1 MSAEVASDTASTVM
15 RHVDPHHRTASERPP
30 VLVPDRPHGHVIV
43 CGLDGIG
50 MRIAEQ
56 LRRAGEP
63 VTVLEEYADRT
74 QLDVVTGWGASTSAS
89 FGTSSATLIAAG
101 IHSARAVVC
110 VVEDELK
117 NLEIALVARELRP
130 DVRVVTQLG
139 NHAIGRA
146 MARGNGPGAVL
157 DVASLAAPA
166 IVEACLRRRIHEV
179 PIGAESFLVATLPV
193 PRTSSLRALYGD
205 LAPIAVVRNSADEDD
220 PILICP
226 DRDLVV
232 SEGDVAAVLG
242 TAEDFRTFDVD
253 LADHADLPETPHR
266 VSGPARL
273 MAILSGLIKD
283 FDPVF
288 YKALTAVL
296 GLLSVSTVLLWLTYD
311 RPGMSLL
318 DAMYFSTETVATVGY
333 GDFNFID
340 QSPWLRMWAIFLMI
354 AGVTT
359 IAMMMAFLSDM
370 LISRR
375 LNDSTGRRRVRGM
388 ARHVV
393 VVGLGAFGIRVASA
407 LVAAGKRV
415 VIVEQ
420 DRGNRYLAE
429 AQDRKLPVIF
439 GDATQRSTL
448 KAARLEQ
455 SSAVAILTSN
465 DMVNIETAI
474 VVHDLIGSP
483 MATFA
488 AVPVITRV
496 FDRAL
501 GRTTARRFGFD
512 NVRSTE
518 ELTAPW
524 FVGAALGL
532 DVLGSFSIAHQTF
545 MVSRLTIEPG
555 SRLAGLTMDQ
565 LSANTRVVALTRSS
579 TGVMEH
585 PLHRTT
591 RFEPGDLAYL
601 IGPYA
606 ELLGVLR
613 QARLR

>member
-1 MSAEVASDTASTVM
+1 MSAEVVPEFASSVM
-15 RHVDPHHRTASERPP
+15 RHVDPHHRPAADRPTTR
-30 VLVPDRPHGHVIV
+30 VPDRPHGHVIV
-43 CGLDGIG
+43 CGLGGIG

-74 QLDVVTGWGASTSAS
+74 QLEVVAGWGASTSAS
-89 FGTSSATLIAAG
+89 YGTSSATLIAAG

-179 PIGAESFLVATLPV
+179 PIGDETFLVATLPV

-205 LAPIAVVRNSADEDD
+205 LAPIAVVRRSADEQD

-232 SEGDVAAVLG
+232 GEGDVAAVLG
-242 TAEDFRTFDVD
+242 TAEDFRSHNVD
-253 LADHADLPETPHR
+253 LADHADLPDTPHR
-266 VSGPARL
+266 RHPGARL
-273 MAILSGLIKD
+273 MAVLSGLMKD

-288 YKALTAVL
+288 YKAVTAVL
-296 GLLSVSTVLLWLTYD
+296 GLLSVSTLLLWLTYD
-311 RPGMSLL
+311 RPGMSML
-318 DAMYFSTETVATVGY
+318 DALYFSTETVATVGY

-340 QSPWLRMWAIFLMI
+340 QSPWLRLWAIFLMA

-375 LNDSTGRRRVRGM
+375 LNDSTGRRRARGM
-388 ARHVV
+388 SRHVV
-393 VVGLGAFGIRVASA
+393 VIGLGAFGIRVASA
-407 LVAAGKRV
+407 LIAAGKRV
-415 VIVEQ
+415 VIVER
-420 DRGNRYLAE
+420 DRENRFLAE
-429 AQDRKLPVIF
+429 AQDRKVPVIF

-448 KAARLEQ
+448 NAARLQQ
-455 SSAVAILTSN
+455 SSAVAIMTSN

-474 VVHDLIGSP
+474 AVHDLIGSP
-483 MATFA
+483 MAQFA
-488 AVPVITRV
+488 SVPVVTRV

-512 NVRSTE
+512 NVQSTE

-532 DVLGSFSIAHQTF
+532 DVLGSFSIAQRTF

-565 LSANTRVVALTRSS
+565 LSANTRVVALTRHS

-591 RFEPGDLAYL
+591 HFESGDLAYL

>member
-1 MSAEVASDTASTVM
+1 MSAEVLPKLTSPPPPGGDDRPVTAE
-15 RHVDPHHRTASERPP
+15 RLTA
-30 VLVPDRPHGHVIV
+30 LVPDRPHGHVIV
-43 CGLDGIG
+43 CGLGGIG

-63 VTVLEEYADRT
+63 VTVLDEFADRT
-74 QLDVVTGWGASTSAS
+74 QLDVVVGWGASTSGS

-110 VVEDELK
+110 VVEDELR

-130 DVRVVTQLG
+130 DVRVVAQLG

-179 PIGAESFLVATLPV
+179 PIGGEAFLVATLAV

-205 LAPIAVVRNSADEDD
+205 LAPIAVVRNSDDDQD

-232 SEGDVAAVLG
+232 QEGDVAAVLG
-242 TAEDFRTFDVD
+242 TADDFRSHDVD
-253 LADHADLPETPHR
+253 LDDHADLPDTQHR
-266 VSGPARL
+266 IHAPARL
-273 MAILSGLIKD
+273 MAVLSGLFKD

-296 GLLSVSTVLLWLTYD
+296 ALLSVSTMLLWLTYD
-311 RPGMSLL
+311 RPGMSIL
-318 DAMYFSTETVATVGY
+318 DALYFSTETVATVGY

-340 QSPWLRMWAIFLMI
+340 QSPWLRLWAIFLMA

-375 LNDSTGRRRVRGM
+375 LNDSTGRRRSRGM
-388 ARHVV
+388 TRHVV
-393 VVGLGAFGIRVASA
+393 VIGLGAFGIRVASA
-407 LVAAGKRV
+407 LIAAGKRV
-415 VIVEQ
+415 VIIER
-420 DRGNRYLAE
+420 DRENRFLAE
-429 AQDRKLPVIF
+429 AQDRKVPVIF

-448 KAARLEQ
+448 NAAQLKR
-455 SSAVAILTSN
+455 SSAVAILTGD

-483 MATFA
+483 LTTFA
-488 AVPVITRV
+488 ATPVITRV

-512 NVRSTE
+512 NVQSTE

-532 DVLGSFSIAHQTF
+532 DVLGSFSIAQQTF

-565 LSANTRVVALTRSS
+565 LSANTRVVALTRHS
-579 TGVMEH
+579 TGVTEH

>member
-1 MSAEVASDTASTVM
+1 MSAELLPDLTSAAPLSDADSSVVADQPST
-15 RHVDPHHRTASERPP
+15 
-30 VLVPDRPHGHVIV
+30 LIPDRPHGHVIV
-43 CGLDGIG
+43 CGLGGIG

-74 QLDVVTGWGASTSAS
+74 QLEVVTGWGASTSGS

-110 VVEDELK
+110 VVEDELR

-179 PIGAESFLVATLPV
+179 PIGGESFLVATLRV

-205 LAPIAVVRNSADEDD
+205 LAPIAVVRGSADDED
-220 PILICP
+220 PILVCP

-232 SEGDVAAVLG
+232 AEGDVAAVLG
-242 TAEDFRTFDVD
+242 TAEDFRSHNVD
-253 LADHADLPETPHR
+253 LASHAELPEPPHR
-266 VSGPARL
+266 RPGPTRL
-273 MAILSGLIKD
+273 MAVLSGLIKD

-288 YKALTAVL
+288 YKALMAVL
-296 GLLSVSTVLLWLTYD
+296 GLLTVSTVLLWLTYD
-311 RPGMSLL
+311 RPGMSML
-318 DAMYFSTETVATVGY
+318 DALYFSTETVATVGY

-340 QSPWLRMWAIFLMI
+340 QSPWLRLWAIFLMA

-375 LNDSTGRRRVRGM
+375 LNDATGRRRVRGM
-388 ARHVV
+388 SRHVV
-393 VVGLGAFGIRVASA
+393 VIGLGGFGIRVASA
-407 LVAAGKRV
+407 LIAAGKRV
-415 VIVEQ
+415 VIIER
-420 DRGNRYLAE
+420 DRENRFLAE
-429 AQDRKLPVIF
+429 ATDRKVPVIF

-448 KAARLEQ
+448 KSARLQQ
-455 SSAVAILTSN
+455 SSAVAIMTSN

-474 VVHDLIGSP
+474 AVHDLIGSP
-483 MATFA
+483 LTQFA
-488 AVPVITRV
+488 AVPVVTRV

-512 NVRSTE
+512 NVQSTE

-532 DVLGSFSIAHQTF
+532 DVLGSFSIAQRTF

-565 LSANTRVVALTRSS
+565 LSANTRVVALTRNS

-591 RFEPGDLAYL
+591 RFESGDLAYL